1 MNSSTIKGMYKVL
14 LFDKGI
20 KCRLAHRE
28 IHIVMDS
35 SHDQL
40 YLPLPGCQVS
50 TSQQAPCLQS
60 EKVKTVSSGLYF
72 CY

>member
-1 MNSSTIKGMYKVL
+1 MNSLTIKSMYKVL
-14 LFDKGI
+14 LYNKCI
-20 KCRLAHRE
+20 KCRFAHHE

-50 TSQQAPCLQS
+50 TSQQAPCLHS
-60 EKVKTVSSGLYF
+60 EKVKNSEF
-72 CY
+72 